1 MRIIHNVLNKY
12 EQLDFLAKISLINE
26 KLDSKLYGRNINI
39 LFDVY
44 FGNFFISTILLCI
57 STQSY
62 IKIFS

>member
-44 FGNFFISTILLCI
+44 FE
-57 STQSY
+57 
-62 IKIFS
+62 IFWSQQTYYVLVHSLI